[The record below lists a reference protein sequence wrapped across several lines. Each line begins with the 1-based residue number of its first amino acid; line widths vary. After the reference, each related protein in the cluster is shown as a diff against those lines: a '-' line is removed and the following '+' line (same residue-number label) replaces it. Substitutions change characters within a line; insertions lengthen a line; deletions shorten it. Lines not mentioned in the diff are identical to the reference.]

1 MVKTV
6 GDFLNLIKIHFMK
19 KYFFSLL
26 LVGSFSFSQSV
37 ESLKLETKKFY
48 EANYLMDF
56 EVIVAA
62 YYPKMVESI
71 GKEKMLLETE
81 KQFENE
87 EYRLRFQLETVPF
100 LFGKI
105 TKKQNQS
112 FCVVRCRNPI
122 RYFFETKLT
131 DEKAIEK
138 ATWLKNINKTTE
150 VTFEPKRNSFNV
162 RRATIFIAVM
172 DENTNN
178 QWKFFNLD
186 DAKQIEL
193 FQTLFGESLLK
204 ELGL

>member
-1 MVKTV
+1 MR
-6 GDFLNLIKIHFMK
+6 KIII
-19 KYFFSLL
+19 S
-26 LVGSFSFSQSV
+26 
-37 ESLKLETKKFY
+37 
-48 EANYLMDF
+48 
-56 EVIVAA
+56 
-62 YYPKMVESI
+62 
-71 GKEKMLLETE
+71 E
-81 KQFENE
+81 KQFENN

-105 TKKQNQS
+105 VTKQNQS

-131 DEKAIEK
+131 NENAVEK

-162 RRATIFIAVM
+162 RRATIYIAVM
-172 DENTNN
+172 DETTTNK
-178 QWKFFNLD
+178 WKFFNLD
-186 DAKQIEL
+186 EAKQTEQ